1 MLSMCHWDD
10 EDEDE
15 DDGYSYK
22 KLKKHHKTKKD
33 YDDDECYTSTGEEMI
48 DEINSYYKDF
58 NKGKSCS
65 AAKKFYDGVERSR
78 LNKWY
83 EEESVLGFLYTIA
96 IINLIVQ
103 IFGILLWACG
113 RFLGMIIGGS
123 DAKTPSDGEA

>member
-1 MLSMCHWDD
+1 MRLIHIIKIS
-10 EDEDE
+10 
-15 DDGYSYK
+15 
-22 KLKKHHKTKKD
+22 TKESL
-33 YDDDECYTSTGEEMI
+33 YNGI
-48 DEINSYYKDF
+48 
-58 NKGKSCS
+58 
-65 AAKKFYDGVERSR
+65 ERSR